1 MGEPVG
7 SAPAGSG
14 ARIGYVSTRS
24 DGSAGPLPFG
34 DVLLAGLAPDGGLYC
49 PVDIPALPD
58 GIDAGTPYVDAAV
71 AILEPFCAGTFDRDD
86 LTTMATEAYRGFR
99 HPDVCP
105 VVELGPDRHLLD
117 LTRGPTLAF
126 KDVALQMVGRMLET
140 ELARRG
146 RRVTIVGATSGD
158 TGSAAIESLAGKAGV
173 EVLILHPH
181 ERVSE
186 IQRRQMTT
194 VTAANVHNVA
204 IRGTFDDCQDLVKAS
219 FADEEL
225 RHDVGLAAVNSINWA
240 RVLCQIVYYV
250 TSARAVR
257 PDGGPVSFSVPSGN
271 FGNVLS
277 GWYAKRMGLEVDQL
291 VVASNRNDVLTR
303 FFETGRLETRAVEP
317 SLSPSM
323 DIQISSNFE
332 RLLWEASGRDGRAI
346 TALLGELRAA
356 GTVEVP
362 APWRDRIAA
371 DFRGA
376 RLDDEGTLSAI
387 ADTYAATELIVDP
400 HTAVGLA
407 AADAAAEPGT
417 PMVTLATADPAKF
430 PDAVE
435 RAIGIRPELPP
446 HAAEILDKPERCQV
460 MDNNLGGVV
469 ELLRSLGS

>member
-1 MGEPVG
+1 MVGGGPSSGSVPV
-7 SAPAGSG
+7 AGL
-14 ARIGYVSTRS
+14 GYVSTR
-24 DGSAGPLPFG
+24 AGADTAPLGFG

-49 PVDIPALPD
+49 PTEVPALPD
-58 GIDAGTPYVDAAV
+58 VGPDTSYVDAAV
-71 AILEPFCAGTFDRDD
+71 AILEPYTAGTFDADD
-86 LTTMATEAYRGFR
+86 LAAMASDAYRTFR

-105 VVELGPDRHLLD
+105 VLDLGPERHLLD

-140 ELARRG
+140 ELKRRG

-158 TGSAAIESLAGKAGV
+158 TGSAAIESLANKAGV

-194 VTAANVHNVA
+194 VTAPNIHNVA
-204 IRGTFDDCQDLVKAS
+204 VRGTFDDCQDLVKAS
-219 FADEEL
+219 FADPGL

-240 RVLCQIVYYV
+240 RVLCQMVYYV
-250 TSARAVR
+250 TSARKVR
-257 PDGGPVSFSVPSGN
+257 PDGGPVSFTVPSGN

-277 GWYAKRMGLEVDQL
+277 GWYAKRMGLEIDRL

-303 FFETGRLETRAVEP
+303 FFETGRLETRTVEP

-332 RLLWEASGRDGRAI
+332 RVLWEAAGRDGA
-346 TALLGELRAA
+346 AVAELLATLRAE
-356 GTVEVP
+356 GSVEVP
-362 APWRDRIAA
+362 SSWRAMIDA
-371 DFRGA
+371 DFVGA
-376 RLDDEGTLSAI
+376 RLDDAGTLDRI
-387 ADTYAATELIVDP
+387 AAAYADAELVVDP

-407 AADAAAEPGT
+407 AADDHASAGV
-417 PMVTLATADPAKF
+417 PMVALATADPAKF

-435 RAIGIRPELPP
+435 RAIGFRPELPP
-446 HAAEILDKPERCQV
+446 HAAEILDKPERFEV
-460 MDNNLGGVV
+460 MDNDLSGVV
-469 ELLRSLGS
+469 DLLRAIGA

>member
-1 MGEPVG
+1 M
-7 SAPAGSG
+7 SG
-14 ARIGYVSTRS
+14 AGASTYVSTRS
-24 DGSAGPLPFG
+24 PGGDRPLPFG

-49 PVDIPALPD
+49 PVEVPALADLPAIGPD
-58 GIDAGTPYVDAAV
+58 TPYVEAAV
-71 AILEPFCAGTFDRDD
+71 AIMAPFTAGTFDAAE
-86 LTTMATEAYRGFR
+86 LEKMAIEAYRSFR

-105 VVELGPDRHLLD
+105 VLDLGPGRHLLD

-126 KDVALQMVGRMLET
+126 KDVALQMVGRMLEA

-146 RRVTIVGATSGD
+146 RTVTIVGATSGD
-158 TGSAAIESLAGKAGV
+158 TGSAAIEALADASGV

-194 VTAANVHNVA
+194 VAAPNIHNVA

-219 FADEEL
+219 FADESL

-240 RVLCQIVYYV
+240 RVMCQIVYYV
-250 TSARAVR
+250 TAARRVR
-257 PDGGPVSFSVPSGN
+257 PDGKPVSFSVPSGN

-277 GWYAKRMGLEVDQL
+277 GWYAKRMGLAVDRL

-303 FFETGRLETRAVEP
+303 FFETGRLQTREVEP

-332 RLLWEASGRDGRAI
+332 RLLWEASDRDGA
-346 TALLGELRAA
+346 AVAELLGELRRT
-356 GTVEVP
+356 GSVEVP
-362 APWRDRIAA
+362 AAWRERIDA
-371 DFRGA
+371 DFVGA
-376 RLDDEGTLSAI
+376 RLDDDRTLEVI
-387 ADTYAATELIVDP
+387 ASTWTATERVVDP

-407 AADAAAEPGT
+407 GAERFAAPGV

-430 PDAVE
+430 PEAVN

-446 HAAEILDKPERCQV
+446 HAAEILDKPERFEV
-460 MDNNLGGVV
+460 LDNDLGAVTA
-469 ELLRSLGS
+469 LLRTIGG